1 MCHLEERPIKAM
13 VALTSCKEK
22 KLNLQRQG
30 PALLGLFLH
39 LRRTQERGSPFSF
52 PLDPRLSA
60 SLLQRVLKS
69 RNEEQHLPPS
79 ASKICYLKKKKRL
92 ERKGRTDEADF
103 GLCGNTGL
111 FLHAGLCSSP
121 IFQGDFLRCGAQG
134 GPGEGAHYRSA
145 GDALRWIRQCQRPFV
160 CRLEAFGS
168 VWRYFAAA

>member
-39 LRRTQERGSPFSF
+39 LRRTQERGSPFSL
-52 PLDPRLSA
+52 PLAPRLSA

-79 ASKICYLKKKKRL
+79 ASKICYLKKKK
-92 ERKGRTDEADF
+92 KT
-103 GLCGNTGL
+103 
-111 FLHAGLCSSP
+111 
-121 IFQGDFLRCGAQG
+121 
-134 GPGEGAHYRSA
+134 
-145 GDALRWIRQCQRPFV
+145 
-160 CRLEAFGS
+160 
-168 VWRYFAAA
+168 